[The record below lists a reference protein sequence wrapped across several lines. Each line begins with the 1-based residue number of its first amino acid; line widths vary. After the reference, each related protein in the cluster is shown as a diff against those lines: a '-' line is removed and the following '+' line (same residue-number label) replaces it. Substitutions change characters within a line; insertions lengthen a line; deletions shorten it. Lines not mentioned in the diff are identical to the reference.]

1 MHHTGVRM
9 GTTKKKKHLIE
20 LPTDVFSVE
29 KLLPKTD
36 CKACGSFSC
45 FVFAATVVNEPE
57 SVALCPYLET
67 ELYWLRPRFD
77 CNECGYNSCGAFIQQ
92 VNDAKEDIFKCPYAF
107 GNDKTTSE
115 ESPKIKNT
123 TGYKT
128 KKPHIVSLPANA
140 LSIAQILP
148 GTDCKACGSEDCFAL
163 AKRISEK
170 HTVIRLCPYVSYE
183 LYWLKPR
190 SACEKCGYEI
200 CAYFIEAVNSGKE
213 NVYNCP
219 YTFGKNK
226 TVSGSVQ
233 GRHEKKAGV
242 HMIALPASIF
252 DIEQALPG
260 NNCQTCGY
268 ESCFAMA
275 AQIEQDHKS
284 VSRCNYIQAK
294 LYWLKPRE
302 GCGECG
308 YDSCKD
314 FIRLVND
321 GNASVHDCPYA
332 YDSHNETAEEQA
344 TSLGTQKTK
353 PIKKFFTVTIKDDMP
368 AQETGLIYRGELQ
381 NANDRIE
388 DKTISQD
395 LQLIADS
402 IMDIY
407 AMLDQEPAL
416 RSKITDFCNT
426 YMQLTLNL
434 ANKYLS
440 IESESSSK
448 ENIKNQKQNIVQA
461 IGKAKIAFMKFNDD
475 LFRKSSYSIEVEIET
490 FERILTID
498 GLLEKNEIKVP
509 NRHKD

>member
-1 MHHTGVRM
+1 M

-57 SVALCPYLET
+57 SASLCPYLES

-77 CNECGYNSCGAFIQQ
+77 CGECGYTSCDAFIQKL
-92 VNDAKEDIFKCPYAF
+92 NDEKEDIFKCPYAF
-107 GNDKTTSE
+107 GVDKTASE
-115 ESPKIKNT
+115 KSPEVKNT
-123 TGYKT
+123 TNGKT
-128 KKPHIVSLPANA
+128 KKPHIVSLPANS

-148 GTDCKACGSEDCFAL
+148 GTDCKTCGSEDCYAFAKKV
-163 AKRISEK
+163 ADK
-170 HTVIRLCPYVSYE
+170 HTAIRLCPYVPYE

-190 SACEKCGYEI
+190 SACEQCGYEI

-213 NVYNCP
+213 SVYNCP

-233 GRHEKKAGV
+233 GRPAKKAHV
-242 HMIALPASIF
+242 NLIALPASIF
-252 DIEQALPG
+252 DIERALPG

-275 AQIEQDHKS
+275 AQIERDHKS
-284 VSRCNYIQAK
+284 VSRCNYIQTE
-294 LYWLKPRE
+294 LYWLNQRE
-302 GCGECG
+302 DCSICG
-308 YDSCKD
+308 YEDCKD

-321 GNASVHDCPYA
+321 GNASVQDCPYA
-332 YDSHNETAEEQA
+332 SDSHNEPAKEQ
-344 TSLGTQKTK
+344 TSLIQEKQKTK
-353 PIKKFFTVTIKDDMP
+353 PSKRLFTARVNKDTP
-368 AQETGLIYRGELQ
+368 AQQSGLIYLRALQ
-381 NANDRIE
+381 NANDRIK
-388 DKTISQD
+388 DIGISLD
-395 LQLIADS
+395 LEQISNS

-407 AMLDQEPAL
+407 GMLDEKPEL
-416 RSKITDFCNT
+416 RSQITDFCNS

-440 IESESSSK
+440 IENEFSGK
-448 ENIKNQKQNIVQA
+448 EDIKDQKQKIVEA
-461 IGKAKIAFMKFNDD
+461 VSKAKKAFLKFNED
-475 LFRKSSYSIEVEIET
+475 LFRKSSYDIEAEIET

-498 GLLEKNEIKVP
+498 GLLGTNELKLP
-509 NRHKD
+509 NKDKD

>member
-1 MHHTGVRM
+1 M
-9 GTTKKKKHLIE
+9 GTTKKKTHLIE

-77 CNECGYNSCGAFIQQ
+77 CSECGYTSCGAFIQQ
-92 VNDAKEDIFKCPYAF
+92 VNNAKEDIFKCPYAF
-107 GNDKTTSE
+107 GNDKTASE

-140 LSIAQILP
+140 LSIAQVLP

-170 HTVIRLCPYVSYE
+170 HTVIRLCPYVPYE

-213 NVYNCP
+213 SVYNCP

-226 TVSGSVQ
+226 TVSASIQ
-233 GRHEKKAGV
+233 GRPTRKARIR
-242 HMIALPASIF
+242 MIALPASIF

-275 AQIEQDHKS
+275 AQIERDHKS
-284 VSRCNYIQAK
+284 VSRCNYIQTE
-294 LYWLKPRE
+294 LYWLEPRVD
-302 GCGECG
+302 CSVCG
-308 YDSCKD
+308 YHTCKD

-321 GNASVHDCPYA
+321 GNASVHDCPYV
-332 YDSHNETAEEQA
+332 YDSHNMLTKEQDTSSHKAEEQ
-344 TSLGTQKTK
+344 KPTK
-353 PIKKFFTVTIKDDMP
+353 RFFTVTIKDDIP
-368 AQETGLIYRGELQ
+368 TLETGLIYRDELQ
-381 NANDRIE
+381 NANDRIK

-407 AMLDQEPAL
+407 AMLDDEPAL

-440 IESESSSK
+440 IESNVSDK
-448 ENIKNQKQNIVQA
+448 EYIKNQKQKIVEA
-461 IGKAKIAFMKFNDD
+461 VGKAKKAFMKFNED
-475 LFRKSSYSIEVEIET
+475 LFRKSSYNIEVEIQT

-498 GLLEKNEIKVP
+498 GLLGANEIKLP
-509 NRHKD
+509 NKDKN

>member
-1 MHHTGVRM
+1 M

-20 LPTDVFSVE
+20 LPTDVFAVE
-29 KLLPKTD
+29 KLLPRTN

-45 FVFAATVVNEPE
+45 LVFAATVVNEPE
-57 SVALCPYLET
+57 SAALCPYLET

-77 CNECGYNSCGAFIQQ
+77 CSECGYTSCGAFIQQ
-92 VNDAKEDIFKCPYAF
+92 VNNAKEDIFKCPYAF
-107 GNDKTTSE
+107 GNDKTASE
-115 ESPKIKNT
+115 GSPKIKNT
-123 TGYKT
+123 TGSKT

-140 LSIAQILP
+140 LSIAQVLP
-148 GTDCKACGSEDCFAL
+148 GTDCKACGSEDCYAL
-163 AKRISEK
+163 AKKISEK
-170 HTVIRLCPYVSYE
+170 HTVIRLCPYVPYE

-213 NVYNCP
+213 SVYNCP

-226 TVSGSVQ
+226 TVSTSVQ
-233 GRHEKKAGV
+233 GRAAKKAGIR
-242 HMIALPASIF
+242 MIALPASIF

-284 VSRCNYIQAK
+284 VSRCNYIQTD
-294 LYWLKPRE
+294 LYWLNPRE
-302 GCGECG
+302 DCSICG
-308 YDSCKD
+308 YKDCKD

-321 GNASVHDCPYA
+321 GNASVHDCPYV
-332 YDSHNETAEEQA
+332 YDSHNETAEKQA
-344 TSLGTQKTK
+344 PLTQEKQKTK
-353 PIKKFFTVTIKDDMP
+353 PIKRFFTARVNKDTP
-368 AQETGLIYRGELQ
+368 VEQSGLVYLRTLQ
-381 NANDRIE
+381 NANDRIK
-388 DKTISQD
+388 DIGISLD
-395 LQLIADS
+395 LELISNS

-407 AMLDQEPAL
+407 AMLDEKPEL
-416 RSKITDFCNT
+416 RSQITDFCNT

-440 IESESSSK
+440 IESESSNK
-448 ENIKNQKQNIVQA
+448 EDIKNQKQKIVEA
-461 IGKAKIAFMKFNDD
+461 VGKAKKAFMKFNED
-475 LFRKSSYSIEVEIET
+475 LFRKSSYNIEVEIET

-498 GLLEKNEIKVP
+498 GLLGANEIKLP
-509 NRHKD
+509 NKDKN